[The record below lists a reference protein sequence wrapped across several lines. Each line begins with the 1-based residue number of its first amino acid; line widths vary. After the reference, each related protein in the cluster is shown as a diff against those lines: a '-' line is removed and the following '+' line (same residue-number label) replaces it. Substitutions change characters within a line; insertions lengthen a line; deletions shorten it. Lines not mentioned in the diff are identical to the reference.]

1 MPIYRNKSVEEI
13 RLTNYIEMGRL
24 NANGL
29 YPHLIQTTPSTTT
42 NASNDSSDST
52 KPSSNSSSLI
62 SSSSP
67 TSTSSLLGGSSLTP
81 PIDGP
86 LTTTNTSKS
95 SLDSE
100 QLVIPPLTDL
110 PSITPLNNISHI
122 DLNATSSSNETQQ
135 STDIYSQVLK
145 FYEQHNP
152 LKIPNIPHIL
162 RKYAGKEDVLL
173 DKLRRKYGPN
183 SVATSPFSIKS
194 DQSEQSNDTQ
204 KQGSS
209 SNEI

>member
-86 LTTTNTSKS
+86 LTTNTSKS

>member
-81 PIDGP
+81 PIDRP
-86 LTTTNTSKS
+86 LTTNTSKS